1 MRRVVVLCSSL
12 ALICAAAPAKAG
24 GFFGFFS
31 DPDPQCYWC
40 IRDAIYHDYKL
51 IAHLEANPDI
61 DDAVR
66 GPQIVVARADIQRLR
81 WLLGPVQDVRIEPCC
96 YARPPLHIR

>member
-1 MRRVVVLCSSL
+1 MRRVVVVCSL
-12 ALICAAAPAKAG
+12 MALVCATAPARAG

-61 DDAVR
+61 DDAVK
-66 GPQIVVARADIQRLR
+66 GPQIAAARADIQRLR
-81 WLLGPVQDVRIEPCC
+81 WLLGPVRDVRVEPCC
-96 YARPPLHIR
+96 YSRPPLHIR

>member
-1 MRRVVVLCSSL
+1 MHRVVMFCSFLVLFG
-12 ALICAAAPAKAG
+12 AAAPASA

-40 IRDAIYHDYKL
+40 IRDAIYHDSKL

-61 DDAVR
+61 DDAVK
-66 GPQIVVARADIQRLR
+66 GPQIVAARADIQRLR
-81 WLLGPVQDVRIEPCC
+81 RLLGPVQDVRIEPCC

>member
-1 MRRVVVLCSSL
+1 MRRLAVLCSLL
-12 ALICAAAPAKAG
+12 ALICAVAPASA

-61 DDAVR
+61 DDAVK
-66 GPQIVVARADIQRLR
+66 GPQIVAARADIQRLR
-81 WLLGPVQDVRIEPCC
+81 RLLGPVQDVRIEPCC
-96 YARPPLHIR
+96 YARPPLRIR